1 MKNILKIILM
11 IGLIG
16 LISSNLSMAT
26 SKNLILR
33 TDNNTIKMGE
43 NFKIYVDIGN
53 IKVAS
58 YNYNIYFDDKMV
70 EYISSSDNTNVVENK
85 IISVWY
91 DLNGGKTPKV
101 NENIA
106 SFEFLAKSEG
116 IANFNIEGEF
126 FDENGNKLDISNT
139 NATINIERL
148 DENIQKEQDKEI
160 ETKSKS
166 NNSLLK
172 IMRLDKEGITPEFS
186 SNIKEYYFIADLNVN
201 SLEVTAIP
209 EDTKAFI
216 SITGNKNLKEG
227 LNTIIIKVTS
237 EDLSSVSEYKINVTK
252 TGNKEAANSNLEM
265 LAIENTILEPIFEP
279 NIFNYKAE
287 VSDDVEKLNILAIP
301 ENIQSTVEITG
312 NENLQVGDNKIN
324 INVKAPNEYSYK
336 NYEIIVHKRTKEE
349 QTKKEQKEEN
359 NAQKLSVLLNENGEA
374 QIEQQEENIN
384 NINDRK
390 NSNNTLKIL
399 VSVIAVLTI
408 LIIIV
413 LSLRKI
419 KSTPKKQ

>member
-160 ETKSKS
+160 ETKS